1 MSQSQLPSVSPRVS
15 FCERRSRVGRRG
27 SEWKVL
33 LSLLLVTIISPTVA
47 AQPPSEI
54 PGFWGLRRNNHISV
68 RVASS
73 RRSEIS
79 VDGLSPVVQET
90 SDSMQIR
97 FTVAAF
103 ERTGDIIVRAL
114 VSQIDR
120 EPSAGALAR
129 LNIAPIFLR
138 IQPNGEVSAATPESR
153 ERLVMNLTNS
163 DPESTNILNKCLT
176 DETMVSWLSV
186 PFWMVRPPDAAEKQ
200 TLWNRTHD
208 LSLGTLGTL
217 QLNMSFQPG
226 EVTNNFANVAI
237 TGESRF
243 RPLVLPD
250 AETAVFR
257 FLSDVSVEVD
267 DVSGTGRMFVAS
279 LDDDKSHR
287 PRPEFES
294 VEWTVQIH
302 GKAKLSA
309 AQGTKSPESGDAD
322 KDAGADQDVPD
333 KAGNVTFKQTQHH
346 VWTLQSFDIG
356 NHQRFDMNPVPA
368 IR

>member
-1 MSQSQLPSVSPRVS
+1 M
-15 FCERRSRVGRRG
+15 
-27 SEWKVL
+27 L
-33 LSLLLVTIISPTVA
+33 LSLLLITIISATVA
-47 AQPPSEI
+47 AQPPGEV

-68 RVASS
+68 LVASS

-79 VDGLSPVVQET
+79 VDGQPPVIQET

-103 ERTGDIIVRAL
+103 ERTGDIIVRAII
-114 VSQIDR
+114 SQIDR
-120 EPSAGALAR
+120 EPSAGALSR
-129 LNIAPIFLR
+129 LNVAPVFLR
-138 IQPNGEVSAATPESR
+138 IQPNGEVSTATPESR

-163 DPESTNILNKCLT
+163 DPESANTLKKCLT
-176 DETMVSWLSV
+176 DETLASWFSV
-186 PFWMVRPPDAAEKQ
+186 PFWMVGSPDAAEKKK
-200 TLWNRTHD
+200 LWNRTHD

-217 QLNMSFQPG
+217 QLEMSFQPG

-237 TGESRF
+237 KSESRF
-243 RPLVLPD
+243 RPLVLAD
-250 AETAVFR
+250 AETSAFP

-267 DVSGTGRMFVAS
+267 EVSGTGRMFFAS

-302 GKAKLSA
+302 GKAKLLS
-309 AQGTKSPESGDAD
+309 AQGKKSTEPGSAD
-322 KDAGADQDVPD
+322 KDAGAVQDVSD

-346 VWTLQSFDIG
+346 LWTLQSFDIG
-356 NHQRFDMNPVPA
+356 NHQMFDMNRVPA
-368 IR
+368 TR